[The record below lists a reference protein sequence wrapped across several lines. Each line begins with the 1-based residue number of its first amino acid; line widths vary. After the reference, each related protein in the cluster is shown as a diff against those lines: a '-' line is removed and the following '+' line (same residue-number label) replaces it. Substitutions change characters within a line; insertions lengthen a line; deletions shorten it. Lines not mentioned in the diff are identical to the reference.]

1 MDGSERVELVGVTW
15 VAKTSRSFL
24 SFIYGQVAAW
34 LRRPVGDRV
43 GVVQGV
49 DSADVLAVAGPSLW
63 ERVLARVGALA
74 TLIVVSGCSRS

>member
-1 MDGSERVELVGVTW
+1 MELVGVAW
-15 VAKTSRSFL
+15 VAKTGRSFL

-34 LRRPVGDRV
+34 LWRPVGDRV

-49 DSADVLAVAGPSLW
+49 DSADVLAVAGSSLW